1 MSQQFTIKV
10 QEYYKGSFYDPEG
23 FKGIMPGAT
32 SEELTQICSQA
43 PADYP
48 GCMQEQPQTTVSV
61 PTVLPSVGADYTL
74 AIAIV
79 VSLLVAYVVT
89 IKIRKG

>member
-1 MSQQFTIKV
+1 MNQQFTIKV

-43 PADYP
+43 PAGYP
-48 GCMQEQPQTTVSV
+48 ACEQEQPV
-61 PTVLPSVGADYTL
+61 PPVTMPAVLPSVGSTN
-74 AIAIV
+74 
-79 VSLLVAYVVT
+79 LLVVLLLTAVFAFA
-89 IKIRKG
+89 ISRILKK